1 MKKKFENSKLDWCKD
16 ELKILLNK
24 LIENN
29 YHKTAE
35 VVFDHIAHTGVE
47 SDLNTDLKKSPSL
60 EEFLST
66 E

>member
-1 MKKKFENSKLDWCKD
+1 MKKVFKNSKLDWCKD
-16 ELKILLNK
+16 ELKVLLKK
-24 LIENN
+24 LIEGN

-35 VVFDHIAHTGVE
+35 VVFDHVAHTGVE
-47 SDLNTDLKKSPSL
+47 SDLNPELKKEPTL